1 MENDNEC
8 SENAMAV
15 FSSSKE
21 MVGHIKEPLAIFF
34 SLRRYWKILEIKDE
48 ISGKRGCSWKYLGI
62 GRWHLNACHISCL

>member
-34 SLRRYWKILEIKDE
+34 FTKEILKNI
-48 ISGKRGCSWKYLGI
+48 R
-62 GRWHLNACHISCL
+62 N

>member
-34 SLRRYWKILEIKDE
+34 
-48 ISGKRGCSWKYLGI
+48 
-62 GRWHLNACHISCL
+62 H